1 MRALYDVRKSGCAK
15 NKLHSSQRAT
25 QRRELGGILKK
36 FDQILKCISET
47 FSYIG
52 FAKASL

>member
-1 MRALYDVRKSGCAK
+1 MRALYDVRKSGRAK

-47 FSYIG
+47 FSYIC